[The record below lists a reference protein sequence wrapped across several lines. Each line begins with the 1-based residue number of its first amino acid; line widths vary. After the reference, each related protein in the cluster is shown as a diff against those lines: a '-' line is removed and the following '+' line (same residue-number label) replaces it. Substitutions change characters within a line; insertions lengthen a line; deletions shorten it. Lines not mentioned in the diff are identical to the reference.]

1 MMMDVK
7 QVQVEAEKEVR
18 DEKMKAAKEKIKN
31 LLRKKDQAQQVLHN
45 IERELADAYASIGE
59 GTAL

>member
-1 MMMDVK
+1 MDVK